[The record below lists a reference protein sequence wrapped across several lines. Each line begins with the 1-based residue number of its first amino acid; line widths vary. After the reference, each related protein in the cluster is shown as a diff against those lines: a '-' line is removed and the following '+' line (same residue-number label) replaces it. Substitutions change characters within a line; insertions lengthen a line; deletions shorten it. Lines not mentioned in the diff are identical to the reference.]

1 MNGFIVL
8 LSQASLIWDYRSVGY
23 ICNSLNRQLKLGQS
37 VLILFF
43 WLKFKKCINRPL
55 GET

>member
-8 LSQASLIWDYRSVGY
+8 FSQASLIWDYRSVGY
-23 ICNSLNRQLKLGQS
+23 ICNSLNRQLKFGQS

-43 WLKFKKCINRPL
+43 WLKFKKCINRQL
-55 GET
+55 EET